1 MKNAE
6 RDLQQNQ
13 KPLWFLLCNFVICY
27 FVWEKKEEILAFLF
41 IYLSEWQEQNVVW
54 RNISNFLLIY
64 SGKGR
69 ESKRE
74 TFIFRRNYPLSTH
87 IMELFLRISPVCQM
101 TAALLRLNLN
111 FESDLLDDPHL
122 VQQLIIT
129 WRKRSSPEV
138 CPRCGSAPRSLP
150 RICSR
155 GTKQRSEPLHSF
167 RLTTFPICCF

>member
-1 MKNAE
+1 MPSAIYSKTRNPCDFCFATLSSAILCERKKN
-6 RDLQQNQ
+6 
-13 KPLWFLLCNFVICY
+13 
-27 FVWEKKEEILAFLF
+27 LF
-41 IYLSEWQEQNVVW
+41 HQGRNIGFSVYLSVRVTRAECGLAKYFKFPVD
-54 RNISNFLLIY
+54 LLL
-64 SGKGR
+64 R

-129 WRKRSSPEV
+129 WRKKSSPEE
-138 CPRCGSAPRSLP
+138 CPRCGSYYIYIILLY
-150 RICSR
+150 I
-155 GTKQRSEPLHSF
+155 
-167 RLTTFPICCF
+167 II